1 MQNMKHYEL
10 MYILPVKVGVDDDQA
25 IHDKIKAML
34 MSEGAEVTSEN
45 NMGKRKLAYPIN
57 NVRHGSY
64 MVIEMEIEPLKLAKI
79 QNWLRLSSE
88 ILRSQ
93 LINKQVKTIEQIA
106 REKAIQE
113 RVAKDEALANL
124 AETVETKVEAPHMA
138 KTKPVDKTAVQ
149 LDDLDKKLAK
159 ILEQEIVN

>member
-1 MQNMKHYEL
+1 
-10 MYILPVKVGVDDDQA
+10 MYILPVKVGVDDDQS

-34 MSEGAEVTSEN
+34 VSEGAQITSED
-45 NMGKRKLAYPIN
+45 NMGKRKLSYPIN

-64 MVIEMEIEPLKLAKI
+64 MVIEMDVEPSKIIKI

-93 LINKQVKTIEQIA
+93 LIIKQVKTVEQIA

-113 RVAKDEALANL
+113 RVAKDEALANM
-124 AETVETKVEAPHMA
+124 AETTETKEAAPA
-138 KTKPVDKTAVQ
+138 KVAAKPADKTAVH